1 MDVQVVDLAAKFAR
15 FDDRWHPR
23 IVGELNGSYVKVV
36 KLEGEFVWHHHDS
49 EDELFLVIDGVLRI
63 ELRDGV
69 LVIEPGQFVVIPR
82 GVEHRPVADGV
93 VQVVLIEPATT
104 VNTGNVDDAK
114 TVTDLEW
121 VARQTPEWRLGMPT
135 RSPRRSAAT
144 RRCRPDAAS
153 FTRRGRWST
162 ACKRAAAV
170 GWRFRYHRV
179 AAASRSASSSSMFA
193 SRMDSA

>member
-104 VNTGNVDDAK
+104 VNTGNVADAK

-121 VARQTPEWRLGMPT
+121 V
-135 RSPRRSAAT
+135 
-144 RRCRPDAAS
+144 
-153 FTRRGRWST
+153 
-162 ACKRAAAV
+162 
-170 GWRFRYHRV
+170 
-179 AAASRSASSSSMFA
+179 
-193 SRMDSA
+193 